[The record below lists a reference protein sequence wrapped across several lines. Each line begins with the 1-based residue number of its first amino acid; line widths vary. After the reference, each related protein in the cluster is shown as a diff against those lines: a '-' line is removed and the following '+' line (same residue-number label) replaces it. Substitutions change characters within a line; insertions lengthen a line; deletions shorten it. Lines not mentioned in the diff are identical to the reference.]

1 MIPSNYHTHTCF
13 CDGKH
18 TPEEVVQEAI
28 RLGCKELGFSGHS
41 YTPFDVSSC
50 MSKENTVAYI
60 DAVRAVQEKYAG
72 QIKIYLGIEQ
82 DYHSPEST
90 EGYDYIIG
98 SVHYVEKDGVHLSVD
113 ESKRT
118 QIAIVKQYYGGDFY
132 GFAEDY
138 YAAVSD
144 VFRKTRCH
152 IIGHFDLITKF
163 NRERDLFDPGH
174 PRYIAAARKAL
185 DALLDAPAILEVN
198 TGAMSR
204 GYTTEPYPTR
214 DIISRWVSAGKEI
227 IFSSDCHSKDHIL
240 FGYDVYET
248 LKASL

>member
-1 MIPSNYHTHTCF
+1 MIPCNYHTHTCF

-18 TPEEVVQEAI
+18 TPEEMVREAI
-28 RLGCKELGFSGHS
+28 GLGCKEIGFSGHS
-41 YTPFDVSSC
+41 YTPFDGSFC
-50 MSKENTVAYI
+50 MSKENTLAYI
-60 DAVRAVQEKYAG
+60 DAVRAVQEKYAE

-90 EGYDYIIG
+90 AGYDYIIG
-98 SVHYVEKDGVHLSVD
+98 SVHYVEKDGAYLSVD
-113 ESKRT
+113 ESKET
-118 QIAIVKQYYGGDFY
+118 QIAIVEQYYGGDFY
-132 GFAEDY
+132 SFVEDY
-138 YAAVSD
+138 YEVVSD
-144 VFRKTRCH
+144 VYNKTRCH

-174 PRYIAAARKAL
+174 PRYMAAARKAL

-240 FGYDVYET
+240 FGYDIYET